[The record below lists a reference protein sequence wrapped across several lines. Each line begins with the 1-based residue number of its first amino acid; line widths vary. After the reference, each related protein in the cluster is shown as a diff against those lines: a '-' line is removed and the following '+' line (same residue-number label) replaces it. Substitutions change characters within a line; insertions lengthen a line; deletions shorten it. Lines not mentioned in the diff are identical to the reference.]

1 MGSTTYLNQGA
12 FFKYNWQ
19 EVRKKIFIVF
29 FQELRQMD
37 DVKSSQV
44 SVKQATFRDKNSG
57 EIAQLKSELI
67 LYKRRY
73 QRSLDKEKRIQVEE
87 PSFVSM
93 TYW

>member
-1 MGSTTYLNQGA
+1 
-12 FFKYNWQ
+12 
-19 EVRKKIFIVF
+19 
-29 FQELRQMD
+29 MD

-44 SVKQATFRDKNSG
+44 SVKQATCRDKNSG
-57 EIAQLKSELI
+57 ELAQLKSELI

>member
-1 MGSTTYLNQGA
+1 
-12 FFKYNWQ
+12 
-19 EVRKKIFIVF
+19 
-29 FQELRQMD
+29 MD

>member
-1 MGSTTYLNQGA
+1 
-12 FFKYNWQ
+12 
-19 EVRKKIFIVF
+19 
-29 FQELRQMD
+29 MD

-57 EIAQLKSELI
+57 ELAQLKSELI
-67 LYKRRY
+67 LCKRRY